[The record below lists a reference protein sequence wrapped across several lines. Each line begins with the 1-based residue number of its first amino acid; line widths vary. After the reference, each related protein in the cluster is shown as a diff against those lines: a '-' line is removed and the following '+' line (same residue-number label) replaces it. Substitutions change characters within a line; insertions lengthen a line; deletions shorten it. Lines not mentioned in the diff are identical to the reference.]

1 MRRYPVEAATL
12 LAPGKNFTLSLW
24 ARGVGINGSTP
35 TLRFGAPY
43 YDFYPWATPTACPAD
58 KNCYTSSAVVT
69 LTEEWVMHSVVV
81 STPPHPLNGDTSWVF
96 VQLESAGKALVDLL
110 ELVEL

>member
-12 LAPGKNFTLSLW
+12 HAPGKNFTLSLW

-43 YDFYPWATPTACPAD
+43 YDFYPWSTPTVCPAGED
-58 KNCYTSSAVVT
+58 CYTSSAVVT
-69 LTEEWVMHSVVV
+69 LTDEWVFYSVVV
-81 STPPHPLNGDTSWVF
+81 DLHIRLTAIHRGCSCSWRVR
-96 VQLESAGKALVDLL
+96 AKRW
-110 ELVEL
+110 

>member
-1 MRRYPVEAATL
+1 MVRLPRTPLREMR
-12 LAPGKNFTLSLW
+12 
-24 ARGVGINGSTP
+24 
-35 TLRFGAPY
+35 
-43 YDFYPWATPTACPAD
+43 
-58 KNCYTSSAVVT
+58 AVVFIIDHSKP
-69 LTEEWVMHSVVV
+69 LNVESSFQLARALICLSKVSLAWAMHSVVV

>member
-12 LAPGKNFTLSLW
+12 HAPGKNFTLSLW

-43 YDFYPWATPTACPAD
+43 YDFYPWSTPTVCPAGED
-58 KNCYTSSAVVT
+58 CCTSSAVVT
-69 LTEEWVMHSVVV
+69 LTEEWVLYSVVV
-81 STPPHPLNGDTSWVF
+81 GTPPHPLNGDTSWVL
-96 VQLESAGKALVDLL
+96 VQLEGAGKALVDLL